1 MHVVYIE
8 CGIDG
13 ADHPVQRAAAVFV
26 SKFVP
31 TVLDAA
37 PRATVLQCSDETA
50 VTIKVRSPGAKAP
63 PTSPV
68 SRYYPRM
75 RAAGTMKL
83 ATISRSR
90 SSSCVSSSSRR
101 A

>member
-13 ADHPVQRAAAVFV
+13 ADHPVQRAAALFV

-50 VTIKVRSPGAKAP
+50 VP
-63 PTSPV
+63 
-68 SRYYPRM
+68 
-75 RAAGTMKL
+75 
-83 ATISRSR
+83 
-90 SSSCVSSSSRR
+90 
-101 A
+101 